1 MSVDRWVPSQKAA
14 RQSKSRRQT
23 IQRCPAQ
30 FQICPNSMLP
40 WCPAVIRSEVPVS
53 ENPQSQRCR
62 VLRLADN
69 DISQTV
75 ELWMVRKIS
84 FRTDIRTDITWIKLG
99 IGCRINFK

>member
-1 MSVDRWVPSQKAA
+1 
-14 RQSKSRRQT
+14 
-23 IQRCPAQ
+23 
-30 FQICPNSMLP
+30 MLP

-99 IGCRINFK
+99 IGCRINFKSARFSPTVADRGSRLRDSSGGGLQ